1 MFWQNNCQN
10 STKTCLAL
18 LQFYNQIYV
27 HNAKCFL
34 SSFCQF
40 FVLKKW
46 LNEAI
51 IQFTTIRIAI
61 EFIVPN
67 LLNRFHRMLSLF
79 LHILLSIFSATDCL
93 RSTHTQTILNLL
105 KMNGN
110 ALSVHISFFYSHLMM
125 SKSSS
130 TECHRKCPSLR
141 KKQISFLAR
150 SRLFTLR
157 SKLA

>member
-18 LQFYNQIYV
+18 LRFYNHIYI

-34 SSFCQF
+34 PSFCQF

-51 IQFTTIRIAI
+51 IQFTTIRIVI
-61 EFIVPN
+61 EFIMPN
-67 LLNRFHRMLSLF
+67 LLNRFHRMLSPF

-93 RSTHTQTILNLL
+93 RSSSFVRRTHRQSLICWKWTEMHFLFIF
-105 KMNGN
+105 
-110 ALSVHISFFYSHLMM
+110 H
-125 SKSSS
+125 SSI
-130 TECHRKCPSLR
+130 R
-141 KKQISFLAR
+141 I
-150 SRLFTLR
+150 
-157 SKLA
+157 